1 MQTNLTQT
9 EDSLELIGL
18 YNHANDLTVFLN
30 MGIHKLLL
38 KMHDIFYLYCARLHE
53 FLSVTLHVHLKINL
67 VSPRNFWEKQ
77 KCIAIVFLLI
87 FSHHLKLWLVTK
99 KRHIKS
105 SKKKKKWIKNLSKQL
120 WLEYN
125 RFITSWTSMFNLLY
139 YEHWTGKRKYFYVIM
154 VRSKLR
160 DSFVHHKTEKKQSCK
175 WIAE

>member
-1 MQTNLTQT
+1 MIHPWYVVHNTINHCKL

-18 YNHANDLTVFLN
+18 YNHANDPTVFLN
-30 MGIHKLLL
+30 MGIDKLLL

-87 FSHHLKLWLVTK
+87 FNHHLKLWLVTK

-105 SKKKKKWIKNLSKQL
+105 NKKKKKWIKNLSKQL
-120 WLEYN
+120 WLD
-125 RFITSWTSMFNLLY
+125 L
-139 YEHWTGKRKYFYVIM
+139 
-154 VRSKLR
+154 
-160 DSFVHHKTEKKQSCK
+160 SFVIHLCITKLKKNSL
-175 WIAE
+175 ANE